1 MRKTKFLTAAAA
13 FAAVL
18 ACAGA
23 AEAARAYVGTYTP
36 EPTARSSNNNG
47 QGIYLMDIDDASGAP
62 GNPRLVAKQLSP
74 SWMTL
79 SVDHRF
85 LYANSEILDYGPD
98 KTGSVTAYAVDAAT
112 GALKPLNTVSSGSA
126 GPAYIAADA
135 GGKFVLVANY
145 AGGSFAVIRL
155 KPDGS
160 LGESTDV
167 VKPDG
172 PLNPAT
178 ASDTQPGQFAGSDHH
193 GTHGHMIGNDRSGRY
208 VIGDDAGRDQIFVW
222 KLDQA
227 SGKLSQVSVT
237 KSLPGSAPRHF
248 VFSPDNKILY
258 QLQEQDSRLQA
269 YDFKDG
275 VLTARGSSIFMPPDG
290 YQGSNTTSELLI
302 DNAGKHLYAANRTQD
317 SIATIAV
324 GADGGVK
331 RTANTHTGANN
342 PRSLTLNPNGKFLY
356 SLNQGGN
363 NIVTF
368 RIGPGGMP
376 ATTGK
381 VLGLG
386 SPAVMVFLP

>member
-1 MRKTKFLTAAAA
+1 MKKNLLF
-13 FAAVL
+13 
-18 ACAGA
+18 AGA
-23 AEAARAYVGTYTP
+23 ALAALLGCVTGAEAGRAYIGTYTP
-36 EPTARSSNNNG
+36 EPGARSAGANG
-47 QGIYLMDIDDASGAP
+47 QGIYLVDIDDATGAVSG
-62 GNPRLVAKQLSP
+62 PRLVAKQLSP

-85 LYANSEILDYGPD
+85 LYANSEIVDYPPD

-112 GALKPLNTVSSGSA
+112 GALKALNTVSSGSA

-155 KPDGS
+155 KADGS
-160 LGESTDV
+160 LGETTDV

-178 ASDTQPGQFAGSDHH
+178 AADTQHGQFAGSDHH
-193 GTHGHMIGNDRSGRY
+193 GTHGHMVGNDRSGRY

-222 KLDQA
+222 KLDQGT
-227 SGKLSQVSVT
+227 GKLSQVSVT

-248 VFSPDNKILY
+248 VFSPDNKTMY
-258 QLQEQDSRLQA
+258 QLQEQDSRLQV

-275 VLTARGSSIFMPPDG
+275 VLTARGASIFTPPDG

-302 DNAGKHLYAANRTQD
+302 DMAGAHLYAANRTQD

-324 GADGGVK
+324 GKSGVT
-331 RTANTHTGANN
+331 RTANTPTGADN
-342 PRSLTLNPNGKFLY
+342 PRSLALHPGGKFLY
-356 SLNQGGN
+356 SLNQSGN
-363 NIVTF
+363 NVVTF
-368 RIGPGGMP
+368 HIGAGGVP
-376 ATTGK
+376 TPTGK
-381 VLGLG
+381 VMALG